1 MKSISSR
8 LIAGLSLIV
17 IFFLVQ
23 ASLVWWGQN
32 SVRRD
37 VVDTTR
43 ANTLAS
49 SQLGELAV
57 LAQQIR
63 RYEKEY
69 FVYVTNKEK
78 RDGYTKEWETT
89 AEKINK
95 LLLGMRSNKDKEFND
110 IEVSK
115 IKNWAGAAD
124 FYGSEMR
131 KIFTLVTGQASA
143 AAATAATLAAAPAAD
158 TKASAATKAVAVA
171 VAAPAPAPTG
181 IGPIEANVMIAAGK
195 DRFSG
200 ELIKGVTE
208 MLKDK
213 TAQTLALGD
222 VAASGF
228 AKMLTA
234 VLATVAVG
242 VLIAV
247 GLMLTLPKSVTAP
260 LATLTASVD
269 AISKGSLDT
278 KVDSGGIVEFDGL
291 AKALERL
298 RLGQQAMV
306 ARMRR

>member
-1 MKSISSR
+1 MKSIRSR
-8 LIAGLSLIV
+8 LVAGLGLIIV
-17 IFFLVQ
+17 FFLLQ
-23 ASLVWWGQN
+23 AALVWWGQDT
-32 SVRRD
+32 VRRD
-37 VVDTTR
+37 VVDATR
-43 ANTLAS
+43 KNTIAS

-69 FVYVTNKEK
+69 FVYVTNKDK
-78 RDGYTKEWETT
+78 RDGYIKEWETT
-89 AEKINK
+89 ASKTDK
-95 LLLGMRSNKDKEFND
+95 LLAAMRSNANKEFDD
-110 IEVSK
+110 IEVGK

-131 KIFTLVTGQASA
+131 KIFSATNNQAALVSAASA
-143 AAATAATLAAAPAAD
+143 APVAASD
-158 TKASAATKAVAVA
+158 TKPSASAGSAKPAAVAVPA
-171 VAAPAPAPTG
+171 TAPIAMFT
-181 IGPIEANVMIAAGK
+181 PIEVNVMIAAGK

-213 TAQTLALGD
+213 TAQTLALAD

-228 AKMLTA
+228 AKMLYA
-234 VLATVAVG
+234 VLLTVAVG
-242 VLIAV
+242 ILIAA
-247 GLMLTLPKSVTAP
+247 GLMLTLPKSVTTP
-260 LATLTASVD
+260 LAALTDSVD

-278 KVDSGGIVEFDGL
+278 KVDSCGIVEFEGL

-298 RLGQQAMV
+298 RIGQQALV